1 MDLQLEGKRAIVTG
15 GSRGI
20 GKAIARQ
27 LALEGADVVIAART
41 PGPLEITAGE
51 LSRETGRRVIPIIVD
66 TGKEDSVKRLIATSI
81 ERLGRIDILVN
92 NAAVPGGIST
102 ATKLEQVIDEQV
114 LEDINIKVVGY
125 LRTARALA
133 PHLIENGWGR
143 IINIGGLAI
152 HRTGRPVATLRNV
165 GVAAITKNLADEL
178 GPQGIN
184 VVAVHPG
191 ATRTERT
198 DPSSEKTLAANI
210 SIGRIVDAT
219 EVAWVV
225 AFLASPRSIAIN
237 GDAIATGGGSPGTI
251 HY

>member
-41 PGPLEITAGE
+41 AGPLEVTAAE
-51 LSRETGRRVIPIIVD
+51 LSRETGLEIIPITVD
-66 TGKEDSVKRLIATSI
+66 TGKEESVNRLVATAI
-81 ERLGRIDILVN
+81 DRFGRIDILVN
-92 NAAVPGGIST
+92 NAAVPGGISP
-102 ATKLEQVIDEQV
+102 ATRLDQVVDEQV

-133 PHLIENGWGR
+133 PHLVKNGWGR

-178 GPQGIN
+178 GPKGIN
-184 VVAVHPG
+184 VVPC
-191 ATRTERT
+191 TRAQPAPNGQTRPANR
-198 DPSSEKTLAANI
+198 PSPPT
-210 SIGRIVDAT
+210 
-219 EVAWVV
+219 
-225 AFLASPRSIAIN
+225 
-237 GDAIATGGGSPGTI
+237 
-251 HY
+251 